1 MNNDMSVRN
10 TEKRNRL
17 AWGMV
22 LVGIG
27 LWMLMSN
34 LTGWNLGAAFPL
46 GLGLL
51 FLVWG
56 SVSRKLGLLIPG
68 GILSG
73 IGAGAL
79 LLAGP
84 FNGLTERASGG
95 LFMLSFAVGWALI
108 TLASALFIRK
118 VAWWPLIP
126 GGIMAFIGGALVIG
140 GPALEVLE
148 YLGQGWPIALI
159 AVGLYLILWR
169 KGLQEEQGGG
179 GAEGQGR

>member
-1 MNNDMSVRN
+1 MTNEVPVQNAG
-10 TEKRNRL
+10 KRNHL
-17 AWGMV
+17 AWGIV
-22 LVGIG
+22 LVGLG
-27 LWMLMSN
+27 LWMLVSN
-34 LTGWNLGAAFPL
+34 LTGWDLGAAFPL
-46 GLGLL
+46 GLGLI

-56 SVSRKLGLLIPG
+56 SVTRKLGLLIPG

-79 LLAGP
+79 LVSGP
-84 FNGLTERASGG
+84 FSGLEGEAEGG

-108 TLASALFIRK
+108 TLTSALFIRK

-126 GGIMAFIGGALVIG
+126 GGIMAFIGGALLIG
-140 GPALEVLE
+140 GPALEVLT

-169 KGLQEEQGGG
+169 KGLQE
-179 GAEGQGR
+179 

>member
-1 MNNDMSVRN
+1 MNNEMSAQS
-10 TEKRNRL
+10 TEKRHRL
-17 AWGMV
+17 VWGIV

-27 LWMLMSN
+27 LWMLVSN
-34 LTGWNLGAAFPL
+34 LTDWNLGAAFPL

-84 FNGLTERASGG
+84 FSGLEEPASGG

-108 TLASALFIRK
+108 TLASALFIHET
-118 VAWWPLIP
+118 AWWPLIP
-126 GGIMAFIGGALVIG
+126 GGIMAFIGGALLIG

-148 YLGQGWPIALI
+148 YFGQGWPIVLI

-169 KGLQEEQGGG
+169 KGLQEK
-179 GAEGQGR
+179 